1 MEGKEILKKLSDLNA
16 VSGSEYLL
24 QDDLECTFKP
34 YVNEIKKGKMG
45 DFIAIKRGEGEDRLK
60 ILITAHVD
68 EIGLMVTDIDERGF
82 VSFTNVGGVDP
93 KTLPAQEVIIHGL
106 RDVHGVIGAK
116 PPHVLTEKDRKKAIK
131 MDEMVIDCGM
141 TKDELKE
148 LVKIGDYITIKKESL
163 ELLGDFI
170 TGKALDN
177 RVGIMALYECAKE
190 LNKIKHTADV
200 YFAATTQEERGL
212 LGIKTTT
219 YEVNPDIGIVVDVT
233 FGDKYANPDIQ
244 LECGKGVEITIGPNI
259 HPELSEKL
267 IKLADEYGIPYTI
280 DVAPGGTGTETWN
293 LQVTRE
299 GVPTLLVS
307 VPIKYM
313 HTSTEIVNYKD
324 IVRAGRLLALFI
336 SSLKNWGDIY
346 A

>member
-1 MEGKEILKKLSDLNA
+1 MEGKDILKKLSDLNA

-24 QDDLECTFKP
+24 QDDLECIFKP

-82 VSFTNVGGVDP
+82 VSFTNVGGVDS

-106 RDVHGVIGAK
+106 RDVYGVIGAK

-299 GVPTLLVS
+299 GVLTLLVS

>member
-45 DFIAIKRGEGEDRLK
+45 DFIGIKRGEGEDRLK

-82 VSFTNVGGVDP
+82 VFFTNVGGVDP

>member
-24 QDDLECTFKP
+24 QDDLECIFKP

-82 VSFTNVGGVDP
+82 VSFTNVGGVEP

-106 RDVHGVIGAK
+106 RDVYGVIGAK

-299 GVPTLLVS
+299 GVLTLLVS

>member
-24 QDDLECTFKP
+24 QDDLECIFKP

-106 RDVHGVIGAK
+106 RDVYGVIGAK

>member
-106 RDVHGVIGAK
+106 RDVYGVIGAK

>member
-1 MEGKEILKKLSDLNA
+1 MEGKEILKRLSDLNA

-24 QDDLECTFKP
+24 QDDLENIFIS
-34 YVNEIKKGKMG
+34 YVDEIKKGKMG
-45 DFIAIKRGEGEDRLK
+45 DFIAVKRGEGEDRLK
-60 ILITAHVD
+60 ILITAHAD

-93 KTLPAQEVIIHGL
+93 KTLPAQEVVIHGKNK
-106 RDVHGVIGAK
+106 VYGVIGAK
-116 PPHVLTEKDRKKAIK
+116 PPHVLTEKDRKKSIK

-141 TKDELKE
+141 SKDEIKE
-148 LVKIGDYITIKKESL
+148 LVKIGDYITIKENSM

-190 LNKIKHTADV
+190 LNRIKHTSNV

-212 LGIKTTT
+212 LGVKTTA
-219 YEVNPDIGIVVDVT
+219 YDVNPDIGIVVDVT

-267 IKLADEYGIPYTI
+267 IKIADEYGIPYTI

-307 VPIKYM
+307 IPIKYM
-313 HTSTEIVNYKD
+313 HTSTEVVNYKD
-324 IVRAGRLLALFI
+324 IVKAGRLLALFI

>member
-1 MEGKEILKKLSDLNA
+1 MEGKEILKRLSDLNT

-24 QDDLECTFKP
+24 QDDLENIFIP
-34 YVNEIKKGKMG
+34 YVDEIKKGKMG
-45 DFIAIKRGEGEDRLK
+45 DLIAIKRGEGEDRLK
-60 ILITAHVD
+60 ILITAHAD

-82 VSFTNVGGVDP
+82 ISFTNVGGVDP
-93 KTLPAQEVIIHGL
+93 KTLPAQEVVIHG
-106 RDVHGVIGAK
+106 RNKVYGVIGAK
-116 PPHVLTEKDRKKAIK
+116 PPHVLTEKDRKKSIK

-141 TKDELKE
+141 SKDEIKE
-148 LVKIGDYITIKKESL
+148 LVKIGDYITIKQNSM

-177 RVGIMALYECAKE
+177 RVGIMVLYECAKE
-190 LNKIKHTADV
+190 LNRIRHTADV

-212 LGIKTTT
+212 LGVKTTA
-219 YEVNPDIGIVVDVT
+219 YDVNPDIGIVVDVT

-244 LECGKGVEITIGPNI
+244 IECGKGVEITIGPNI

-267 IKLADEYGIPYTI
+267 IKIADEYSIPYTI

-307 VPIKYM
+307 IPIKYM
-313 HTSTEIVNYKD
+313 HTSTEVVNYKD
-324 IVRAGRLLALFI
+324 IVKAGRLLALFI
-336 SSLKNWGDIY
+336 SSLKNWGDVY

>member
-24 QDDLECTFKP
+24 QDDLECIFKP

-82 VSFTNVGGVDP
+82 VSFTNVGGVDS

-106 RDVHGVIGAK
+106 RDVYGVIGAK